1 MTYLY
6 NYDNI
11 PFENV
16 KTFLTYQP
24 IYERR
29 YFMWNGDLFREEQEK
44 EQQTLQMSKASEY
57 YRKIGL
63 RDRASEIDARRER
76 IEDEQTFR

>member
-1 MTYLY
+1 
-6 NYDNI
+6 
-11 PFENV
+11 
-16 KTFLTYQP
+16 
-24 IYERR
+24 
-29 YFMWNGDLFREEQEK
+29 MWNGDLFREEQEK